1 VLKTAAR
8 RSIKQRIARVK
19 GMGYATRRMTRPP
32 TPPRTY
38 ITRHCRFPR
47 KLDIA
52 LRQAAK
58 EERRRFTE
66 LLILIV
72 EDWLAARARAAI
84 ARELGPELPPPRPR
98 RHGRKP
104 L

>member
-1 VLKTAAR
+1 M
-8 RSIKQRIARVK
+8 S
-19 GMGYATRRMTRPP
+19 RPP

-47 KLDIA
+47 KIDHA

-58 EERRRFTE
+58 EERRRFTD
-66 LLILIV
+66 LLLVIV

-84 ARELGPELPPPRPR
+84 ARELGPEALPPPRHRPQA
-98 RHGRKP
+98 RKP
-104 L
+104 PRKP